1 MSLFPRRLR
10 ATAAALLALAP
21 MSGVEAASLDRFL
34 ATERARP
41 AAYLSPRDVFPV
53 ETTVSSV
60 TLSPDGR
67 QAVWLRD
74 EREVRSLWGRSTA
87 AEGSPRRLLQ
97 RVEAPE
103 VHWSA
108 DSRWLLLI
116 GPRTVRAL
124 AMAGQPGS
132 GMVASLGGATRL
144 RVLSLDPHGPGVLL
158 VDEQGEGA
166 GRTWRLWRA
175 GVGGERRLI
184 LRSTREIVDAVI
196 GRDAQVAFVRVVGDD
211 RHEILAGA
219 PAGVFR
225 PVAQCIGLE
234 RCNLLG
240 VTPDG
245 RAVLVAGDFGA
256 APRQALFQVGLD
268 GRRVLIHADPAMRVD
283 IDAIVLDRRTG
294 APSVV
299 GYRGG
304 APRSY
309 GVDAAARAA
318 LLRLEQTGLD
328 SGFAIETSAGPWLV
342 RERDARLAGDRW
354 RLFDPASG
362 RLTTLLDDPGQHRRP
377 SMEQLAR
384 TVGVS
389 FRASD
394 GMEIHGL
401 LTPPPG
407 RDLARAP
414 LVTIVHGGPWSHD
427 DPDYSAL
434 TQFLA
439 NRGYV
444 VFRPQFRG
452 STGYGRAYMAAA
464 NGDFGDGRVQR
475 DIEEGTRWL
484 LDRGVGDP
492 RRTAIIGASFGG
504 YSVLQALSNGSGLF
518 AAGVA
523 IVPPTDMGWV
533 TRWAAAR
540 SDRLSPRNLPLATTL
555 RLLKMDPD
563 DPATARRLYTQ
574 SPRARIGAMRTPLL
588 IVAAGR
594 DERVPIRSVVDYAA
608 RLRVAGADARIVIA
622 RKQPHASGD
631 PLATRASFYLMEEM
645 LQRELGGA
653 PPVRLAPDVRDWMA
667 ANLSAGVPAG
677 AGRPSWE

>member
-1 MSLFPRRLR
+1 MPLLLRWLR
-10 ATAAALLALAP
+10 AIAAALSTLAP
-21 MSGVEAASLDRFL
+21 ASLAEAASLDRFL
-34 ATERARP
+34 AAERARP
-41 AAYLSPRDVFPV
+41 AAYLLPRDAFPV

-74 EREVRSLWGRSTA
+74 ERDVRSLWGRSTTA
-87 AEGSPRRLLQ
+87 DGAPRRLLQ
-97 RVEAPE
+97 RVEASE

-124 AMAGQPGS
+124 AMAGQSGS

-144 RVLSLDPHGPGVLL
+144 RALALDPHGPGVLL

-166 GRTWRLWRA
+166 GRAWRLWRT
-175 GVGGERRLI
+175 GVGGQRRLV

-196 GRDAQVAFVRVVGDD
+196 GRDATAVFVRVVDD
-211 RHEILAGA
+211 GRHEILAG
-219 PAGVFR
+219 PLGGEFR
-225 PVAQCIGLE
+225 AIAQCVGLE

-240 VTPDG
+240 AAPDG
-245 RAVLVAGDFGA
+245 RGVLVAGDLGG
-256 APRQALFQVGLD
+256 APRQALFRVGLD
-268 GRRVLIHADPAMRVD
+268 GRRVLVHADPAMRVD

-294 APSVV
+294 APSLV

-309 GVDAAARAA
+309 GVDAVARAA
-318 LLRLEQTGLD
+318 LKRLERTGLD

-342 RERDARLAGDRW
+342 RERDARLAGNRW

-377 SMEQLAR
+377 AAEQLAR

-414 LVTIVHGGPWSHD
+414 LATIVHGGPWSHD

-464 NGDFGDGRVQR
+464 GGDFGDGRVQR

-504 YSVLQALSNGSGLF
+504 YSVLQALSNGRRLF

-533 TRWAAAR
+533 TRWASAR
-540 SDRLSPRNLPLATTL
+540 SDRLSPRSLPLSTTL
-555 RLLKMDPD
+555 RLLQMDPD
-563 DPATARRLYTQ
+563 DPATKQRLYAQ

-631 PLATRASFYLMEEM
+631 PLAMRASFYLMEEL

-653 PPVRLAPDVRDWMA
+653 PPVRLAPDVREWMA
-667 ANLSAGVPAG
+667 ANLSASAPPGEDAS
-677 AGRPSWE
+677 SWK